1 MDRTLREAYEL
12 KRTGTIGIEVE
23 GSKRISFLNRVI
35 RLETIEGRHCA
46 VIEADSRHA
55 ELLIEELGLK
65 NGKGVETADV
75 KKSVDQQLLE
85 AKAAALPPDM
95 VKKYRS
101 LVMRA
106 AYLSQDRA
114 DLGHAVKTLSRKKHH
129 RHDSFLRK
137 TSDKT
142 RQQCTVHHR
151 FVDRGI

>member
-1 MDRTLREAYEL
+1 M
-12 KRTGTIGIEVE
+12 
-23 GSKRISFLNRVI
+23 
-35 RLETIEGRHCA
+35 
-46 VIEADSRHA
+46 
-55 ELLIEELGLK
+55 
-65 NGKGVETADV
+65 